1 MKIKSNVIFRIEQR
15 KNKETGEPITENVPI
30 IMDFTYEGRRLLHY
44 TGYRIDAGKWDE
56 ATLSVK
62 KNAFNKA
69 GDSASDINN
78 HLIEL
83 RATITRIYQEAKILN
98 KRPSI
103 QYIRDQLK
111 KRINEEEYTQ
121 KSFFDVFK
129 EFIETESK
137 KNNWTKGTI
146 TKLTTNFRHLQDF
159 QKRNHFRIEFD
170 SIDDNFFLQYVDFQR
185 DVLGHRNTTIK
196 KNLYIFKWFLNWAS
210 DKKYNAN
217 FEYKSYS
224 PDLKGTFR
232 SSRIIILTWDEL
244 MHLYTMPIKKDYLQ
258 RVRDV
263 FCFCCFTGLRYSDV
277 HNLKRSNI
285 KEDYIE
291 ITSIKTDD
299 DLIIDLNDYS
309 KAILDK
315 YLSIPFKNDKC
326 FPVISNQ
333 KMNEYLKELGKLAGF
348 ISNETEVYYKGAER
362 FEETHQKWELMSTHM
377 GRKTFISNAM
387 FLNIPSE
394 VIQKWTGH
402 KDHKVFEKY
411 MKIVDQQKRREM
423 NKFNIN

>member
-1 MKIKSNVIFRIEQR
+1 M
-15 KNKETGEPITENVPI
+15 
-30 IMDFTYEGRRLLHY
+30 
-44 TGYRIDAGKWDE
+44 
-56 ATLSVK
+56 
-62 KNAFNKA
+62 
-69 GDSASDINN
+69 
-78 HLIEL
+78 
-83 RATITRIYQEAKILN
+83 
-98 KRPSI
+98 
-103 QYIRDQLK
+103 
-111 KRINEEEYTQ
+111 
-121 KSFFDVFK
+121 
-129 EFIETESK
+129 
-137 KNNWTKGTI
+137 
-146 TKLTTNFRHLQDF
+146 
-159 QKRNHFRIEFD
+159 
-170 SIDDNFFLQYVDFQR
+170 
-185 DVLGHRNTTIK
+185 
-196 KNLYIFKWFLNWAS
+196 IFKWFLNWAS
-210 DKKYNAN
+210 DKKYNTN

-224 PDLKGTFR
+224 PDLKGTIR
-232 SSRIIILTWDEL
+232 TSRIIILTWDEL

-285 KEDYIE
+285 KEDFIE

-348 ISNETEVYYKGAER
+348 NSNETEVYYKGAER

-411 MKIVDQQKRREM
+411 LKIVDQQKRREM
-423 NKFNIN
+423 NKFNIT